1 MGLNLESQN
10 AVSMGI
16 NYCGLNQQT
25 TGSNFLNQEQCSFDH
40 VGYLLGIQFEP
51 LFRFTLEVQMFVF
64 GSISRNQ
71 TLEMN
76 GHKKYK

>member
-40 VGYLLGIQFEP
+40 VDYLLGDP
-51 LFRFTLEVQMFVF
+51 V
-64 GSISRNQ
+64 
-71 TLEMN
+71 
-76 GHKKYK
+76 